1 LDGRSAAFDVN
12 GAALVEVDSKER
24 SVHRGV
30 RPKAKF
36 ANAAAFERPTI
47 WRRPEPYGALSDLE
61 ATDPLAQSGAD
72 TIAEERKRNI
82 AAREKKR
89 RDT

>member
-12 GAALVEVDSKER
+12 GAALVEVDSKE
-24 SVHRGV
+24 GV
-30 RPKAKF
+30 FIAEFDLKRNSQMPPHLQGY
-36 ANAAAFERPTI
+36 R
-47 WRRPEPYGALSDLE
+47 ALSDLE
-61 ATDPLAQSGAD
+61 ATDPPAQSGAD